1 MGPLPHVAPE
11 AEPSAAKPAF
21 VGMCDIYG
29 DQHKRAADEHA
40 YQTHRCTWRDMFTPK
55 DGAEPDTE
63 ILEDI
68 DAYLELFAAPILI
81 DGKNLCPHCGHPFNG
96 SLMDSFLGDGGFEWG
111 LAHGEGHCRCCRW
124 PARAYHF
131 VKDRHGADL
140 MTFRHWVLAYRPLS
154 PEEISAADAPAD
166 TSEAHV
172 KAPGK
177 PSDNP
182 LGQQEEV

>member
-1 MGPLPHVAPE
+1 MPNPTVGRGGNSPSRASRAAMGPLPHVAPE

-124 PARAYHF
+124 TPP
-131 VKDRHGADL
+131 
-140 MTFRHWVLAYRPLS
+140 RPTSRLPGS
-154 PEEISAADAPAD
+154 PQTTPSASKRR
-166 TSEAHV
+166 SEY
-172 KAPGK
+172 
-177 PSDNP
+177 
-182 LGQQEEV
+182 GQVHAEYVGRRDDG